1 MKENNKVSTSM
12 IFIVFLIFAI
22 SMIFLTVLLSNRII
36 NTDNYFK
43 NYNTYLDNNLSEQLR
58 KQEKVDEQLKD
69 IAKNGNYSLNNPY
82 VMVNPYGISPL
93 TAIIIFNTMN
103 KESVSLYIN
112 DVKVAEDNESI
123 MHIIPV
129 IGLYNNSNNVITLE
143 SSSGEK
149 STINIS
155 TESLND
161 FVNDFDLEKIKDS
174 NKSSIILMGNI
185 NSNNSIIRGFDENNN
200 LNYYLDFDYLS
211 GYLVKGDHLLVEYN
225 TRMFGNTNIKNIILE
240 IDYLGKIHSI
250 KTDTSEINHNIN
262 FTLEESEYIAQS
274 VNYYNGVVSYNINKC
289 MDNYD
294 YSIFKNINTES
305 IVSELDKAEIYRE
318 DFDIALMGEYVSVD
332 FKDKDVTLLMVNKYN
347 NLVYSYEV
355 DGSALIKVNAQDD
368 ISLFVIVDNKYY
380 NLLTV
385 LGK

>member
-1 MKENNKVSTSM
+1 MKENNKVSASM
-12 IFIVFLIFAI
+12 IFIVFLIFGI
-22 SMIFLTVLLSNRII
+22 SMIFLTVLLSNRLI

-43 NYNTYLDNNLSEQLR
+43 NYNTYLDNNLSELLR
-58 KQEKVDEQLKD
+58 KQENVDEQLKD

-93 TAIIIFNTMN
+93 SAIVIFNTMN

-112 DVKVAEDNESI
+112 DVKVAEDKESV

-143 SSSGEK
+143 SSSGES
-149 STINIS
+149 STTSIA

-161 FVNDFDLEKIKDS
+161 FVNDFDLREIKDN

-185 NSNNSIIRGFDENNN
+185 NNNNSIIRGFDGDNN
-200 LNYYLDFDYLS
+200 LNFYLDFDYLS
-211 GYLVKGDHLLVEYN
+211 GYLVKDNRILVEYN
-225 TRMFGNTNIKNIILE
+225 TRKFNNSNIKNIVLE
-240 IDYLGKIHSI
+240 MDYLGKIHSI
-250 KTDTSEINHNIN
+250 TTDTSKINHNIN
-262 FTLEESEYIAQS
+262 FSLEESDYIAQS
-274 VNYYNGVVSYNINKC
+274 VDYYNGAISYDINKC

-294 YSIFKNINTES
+294 YSLFENINTET
-305 IVSELDKAEIYRE
+305 IVSGLDKAEIYE
-318 DFDIALMGEYVSVD
+318 DDFDISLMGEYVSVD
-332 FKDKDVTLLMVNKYN
+332 FKDKKVTLLMVNKYN

-355 DGSALIKVNAQDD
+355 DGNALLKVNAPDD
-368 ISLFVIVDNKYY
+368 ISLFVKVDNRYY
-380 NLLTV
+380 SLLTV

>member
-161 FVNDFDLEKIKDS
+161 FVNDFNLEKIKDT

-225 TRMFGNTNIKNIILE
+225 TRMFRNTNIKNIILE

-368 ISLFVIVDNKYY
+368 ISLFIIVDNKYY

>member
-43 NYNTYLDNNLSEQLR
+43 AYNTYIDNNLSEQLR

-69 IAKNGNYSLNNPY
+69 IAKNGKYSLNNPY

-161 FVNDFDLEKIKDS
+161 FVNDFDLEKIKDT

-185 NSNNSIIRGFDENNN
+185 NSNKSIIRGFDENNN

-225 TRMFGNTNIKNIILE
+225 TRMYRDTNIKNIILE

-274 VNYYNGVVSYNINKC
+274 VTYYSGVVSYNINKC

-368 ISLFVIVDNKYY
+368 ISLFIIVDNKYY

>member
-274 VNYYNGVVSYNINKC
+274 ANYYNGVVSYNINKC

>member
-1 MKENNKVSTSM
+1 MKEYNKVSTSM

-22 SMIFLTVLLSNRII
+22 SMIFLTVLLSNRLI

-58 KQEKVDEQLKD
+58 KQERVDEQLKD

-112 DVKVAEDNESI
+112 DVKVAEDKESI

-149 STINIS
+149 STTNIS

-161 FVNDFDLEKIKDS
+161 FVNDFDLEEIKDR
-174 NKSSIILMGNI
+174 NKYSVILMGNV
-185 NSNNSIIRGFDENNN
+185 NSNKSIIRGFDGNNN

-211 GYLVKGDHLLVEYN
+211 GYLVKDDHLLVEYN
-225 TRMFGNTNIKNIILE
+225 TRMFRNTNIKNIVLE
-240 IDYLGKIHSI
+240 MDYLGKIHSI
-250 KTDTSEINHNIN
+250 KTDNSEINHNIN
-262 FTLEESEYIAQS
+262 FSLEESEYIAQS
-274 VNYYNGVVSYNINKC
+274 VNYYNGIVSYNINKC

-294 YSIFKNINTES
+294 YSIFKNINTET
-305 IVSELDKAEIYRE
+305 IVSELDKAEIYKE

-355 DGSALIKVNAQDD
+355 EGNALLKVNAQDD
-368 ISLFVIVDNKYY
+368 ISLFVVVDNKYY
-380 NLLTV
+380 SLLTV

>member
-225 TRMFGNTNIKNIILE
+225 TRMFRNTNIKNIILE

-368 ISLFVIVDNKYY
+368 ISLFIIVDNKYY

>member
-161 FVNDFDLEKIKDS
+161 FVNDFDLEKIKDT

-211 GYLVKGDHLLVEYN
+211 GYLVKGNHLLVEYN

-368 ISLFVIVDNKYY
+368 ISLFIIVDNKYY

>member
-161 FVNDFDLEKIKDS
+161 FVNDFDLEKIKDT

-211 GYLVKGDHLLVEYN
+211 GYLVKEDHLLVEYN
-225 TRMFGNTNIKNIILE
+225 TRMFRNTNIKNIILE

-368 ISLFVIVDNKYY
+368 ISLFIIVDNKYY

>member
-161 FVNDFDLEKIKDS
+161 FVNDFDLEKIKDT

-185 NSNNSIIRGFDENNN
+185 NSNKSIIRGFDENNN

-225 TRMFGNTNIKNIILE
+225 TRMYRDTNIKNIILE

-368 ISLFVIVDNKYY
+368 ISLFIIVDNKYY

>member
-161 FVNDFDLEKIKDS
+161 FVNDFDLEKIKDT

-225 TRMFGNTNIKNIILE
+225 TRIFRNTNIKNIILE

-332 FKDKDVTLLMVNKYN
+332 FKDKDVTLLMINKYN

-368 ISLFVIVDNKYY
+368 ISLFIIVDNKYY

>member
-161 FVNDFDLEKIKDS
+161 FVNDFDLEKIKDT

-368 ISLFVIVDNKYY
+368 ISLFIIVDNKYY

>member
-161 FVNDFDLEKIKDS
+161 FVNDFDLEKIKDT

-274 VNYYNGVVSYNINKC
+274 ANYYNGVVSYNINKC

>member
-161 FVNDFDLEKIKDS
+161 FVNDFDLEKIKDT

-225 TRMFGNTNIKNIILE
+225 TRMFRNTNIKNIILE

-332 FKDKDVTLLMVNKYN
+332 FKDKDVTLLMINKYN

-368 ISLFVIVDNKYY
+368 ISLFIIVDNKYY

>member
-161 FVNDFDLEKIKDS
+161 FVNDFDLEKIKDT

-225 TRMFGNTNIKNIILE
+225 TRMFRNTNIKNIILE

-368 ISLFVIVDNKYY
+368 ISLFIIVDNKYY

>member
-161 FVNDFDLEKIKDS
+161 FVNDFDLEKIKDT

-332 FKDKDVTLLMVNKYN
+332 FKDNDVTLLMVNKYN

>member
-43 NYNTYLDNNLSEQLR
+43 AYNTYIDNNLSEQLR

-69 IAKNGNYSLNNPY
+69 IAKNGKYSLNNPY

-161 FVNDFDLEKIKDS
+161 FVNDFDLEKIKDT

-185 NSNNSIIRGFDENNN
+185 NSNKSIIRGFDENNN

-225 TRMFGNTNIKNIILE
+225 TRMYRDTNIKNIILE

-289 MDNYD
+289 LDNYD

-368 ISLFVIVDNKYY
+368 ISLFIIVDNKYY